1 MQVYQKPL
9 SERADLTGDIVTTGV
24 ALIGV
29 GMVSGTYVDALAGL
43 PGLRLTGALGARAG
57 SGAAFLAR
65 HGLAGRAYRS
75 VAEVAADPD
84 VGFVVLTTP
93 PNARIDIVR
102 ALVAAGKP
110 VLMEKPVERTLAAAV
125 GICEICEDA
134 GVPLGIV
141 LQHRA
146 SAPARSLA
154 ARVAEFGALHVVE
167 ISVPWWRDQGYY
179 DTPGRGTYAR
189 DGGGVLLTQAIHV
202 LDLAL
207 QFTGPVRDV
216 VALCATSGF
225 HAMEAEDFVSAGLRF
240 GDGAVGSLVAS
251 TASYPGRSE
260 EIVLHYAQASVRLQR
275 GLLQIDW
282 PGDES
287 ETLGATAAS
296 GAGADPMAFSS
307 DLHRDVIADFA
318 ECLEN
323 GRAPLASGRSALA
336 VHALIEALER
346 SGQSGTR
353 EEVADV

>member
-1 MQVYQKPL
+1 
-9 SERADLTGDIVTTGV
+9 
-24 ALIGV
+24 
-29 GMVSGTYVDALAGL
+29 MVSGIYVDALVGL
-43 PGLRLTGALGARAG
+43 PELRLTGALGARPG

-65 HGLAGRAYRS
+65 HGLAARAYGS
-75 VAEVAADPD
+75 VAELAADAD

-93 PNARIDIVR
+93 PNARADIVR
-102 ALVAAGKP
+102 TLAHAGKP

-125 GICEICEDA
+125 AICEICEAA

-146 SAPARSLA
+146 SAPALDLVQRLQSQD
-154 ARVAEFGALHVVE
+154 FGALRVVE

-179 DTPGRGTYAR
+179 DEPGRGTYGR

-207 QFTGPVRDV
+207 QFTGPVREV
-216 VALCATSGF
+216 TALCATSGF

-240 GDGAVGSLVAS
+240 ANGAVGALLAS
-251 TASYPGRSE
+251 TASFPGRTE
-260 EIVLHYAQASVRLQR
+260 EIVLHYANASVRLQR
-275 GLLQIDW
+275 GVLQIDW
-282 PGDES
+282 QSGET

-307 DLHRDVIADFA
+307 GLHRDVIADFA
-318 ECLEN
+318 DCLAA
-323 GRAPLASGRSALA
+323 GRAPLASGRSALG

-346 SGQSGTR
+346 SGRGGRR
-353 EEVADV
+353 EEVANV

>member
-1 MQVYQKPL
+1 MCKIRKSL
-9 SERADLTGDIVTTGV
+9 CLGRTATGGNVTTKI

-29 GMVSGTYVDALAGL
+29 GMVSGTYAEALTGL

-65 HGLAGRAYRS
+65 HGLAGRAYGS
-75 VAEVAADPD
+75 VAEVADDPE

-102 ALVAAGKP
+102 ALAAAGKP
-110 VLMEKPVERTLAAAV
+110 VLMEKPVERTLAGAV
-125 GICEICEDA
+125 AICEICEAA

-146 SAPARSLA
+146 SAPARALA

-179 DTPGRGTYAR
+179 DEPGRGTYER

-225 HAMEAEDFVSAGLRF
+225 HTMEAEDFVSAGVRF
-240 GDGAVGSLVAS
+240 GNGAVGALMAS
-251 TASYPGRSE
+251 TASYPGRAE
-260 EIVLHYAQASVRLQR
+260 EIVLHYARASVRLQR

-282 PGDES
+282 QSGET

-296 GAGADPMAFSS
+296 GSGADPMAFSS
-307 DLHRDVIADFA
+307 SLHREVIADFA
-318 ECLEN
+318 DCVAA

-346 SGQSGTR
+346 SGRAGRR